1 MATRQA
7 MPWDLTRDFFNVISD
22 TFAIELC
29 SAVKLLQHGGCAMYG
44 WARETQSVHLTKG
57 RRG

>member
-7 MPWDLTRDFFNVISD
+7 MPCDLTRNFLNVISN

-29 SAVKLLQHGGCAMYG
+29 SAVNLLQHGGCALFG